1 MIGRLTFG
9 LSEKMATFRDP
20 DKCFAPLEVIERL
33 LDIRKELG
41 FSESVYLLESDQL
54 TDSLDSYGF
63 DIYAFTTRNEKINYG
78 DYRAPVVP
86 GGDTH
91 HLSATGH

>member
-1 MIGRLTFG
+1 
-9 LSEKMATFRDP
+9 MATFRDP
-20 DKCFAPLEVIERL
+20 HKCFAPLEVVERL
-33 LDIRKELG
+33 LEIRKELG
-41 FSESVYLLESDQL
+41 YSESVYVLETEQL
-54 TDSLDSYGF
+54 TDFLDAFGF
-63 DIYAFTTRNEKINYG
+63 DVYAFETGNEKINYG

>member
-1 MIGRLTFG
+1 
-9 LSEKMATFRDP
+9 MATFRNP
-20 DKCFAPLEVIERL
+20 ENCFAPIEVVERFLE
-33 LDIRKELG
+33 IRKELG
-41 FSESVYLLESDQL
+41 FSESVYMLESQQL
-54 TDSLDSYGF
+54 TDFFDAFGF
-63 DIYAFTTRNEKINYG
+63 DVYTFSTDNEKINYG